1 MSRVINKVKF
11 DSVFFSLQS
20 RNRINVALIE
30 KLEDIFK
37 PSCGT
42 GSVSKG
48 MVMESLPLKQSRAP
62 SGVFTEGAQ
71 WIRADFHLH
80 TRADRE
86 FKYAGDDN
94 FYNSN
99 YVGAVEKAG
108 IRLGIVTNHNKFD
121 FNEFKGLR
129 KTARNK
135 GAELLPGVELS
146 VNDGANGIHTLVVF
160 SDEWICEHDYINPFL
175 TSAFEGKT
183 PAQYEQENGRTSWSL
198 LETIKK
204 LESYHRDFFL
214 VFAHVESPSGLWT
227 ELDGGRL
234 TELGQSDFFRRRT
247 LAFQKVRTHD
257 GSGKDKPC
265 RTKIQGWL
273 QSWYP
278 AEVEG
283 SDPKCIDQIG
293 RGKSSY
299 LKLGELSF
307 SAVKFALCDPTMRVA
322 REPMIH
328 QASYIRSI
336 HFDGGIL
343 EGQTLHFSSELNT
356 LIGIR
361 GSGKSSILE
370 AVRYALDIP
379 RGEKAQ
385 DTKYKDELIRHTLGS
400 GGKVT
405 LTASDVYGQVFT
417 ISRIFREAPNV
428 YLGGEL
434 QPGVSIRETVLRRP
448 IYFGQK
454 DLSSTGE
461 GFETDLVEKLV
472 GEKLRVQRGEIE
484 IQRHRVRDA
493 AQRWLKVS
501 NTDDQKRDFETQ
513 LNDAKFRLAKFAEH
527 GVADKL
533 QKRLGFQQDANAL
546 ARMNERADN
555 FIRGLGQLIAEHED
569 ELRNATSYVSKQNPD
584 FFAAYFV
591 KFNDLTAKVDQLKQI
606 EKDALA
612 IVGNLRVNQGEF
624 EGASK
629 SLLEEFAQIER
640 LLAQELKQTGMTAM
654 QPDDFLTQQQ
664 RKTRAEQMLE
674 ALAKQE
680 SQQTNIRDALLA
692 EIDRLNE
699 LWLLEFNTIKAELDR
714 VNAGHT
720 ALQIGAEF
728 KADKEA
734 AISFIQQLCKGTNIR
749 ETTLRAV
756 MENYV
761 DFGGLLRALPDALTK
776 AGSTPEAFEKTFMRN
791 LTELVTWQVPNRF
804 VIRYRG
810 KELKHHS
817 IGQRA
822 SALLLYVLSQRQN
835 DVIIIDQP
843 EDDLDNQTI
852 YDDVIKL
859 LREMKLHTQ
868 FIFATHNANFP
879 VLGDAEHVHAC
890 QYQDERVSVQSGS
903 IDARTVQHAII
914 NIMEGGRE
922 AFNRRKEVYNLWKP
936 QI

>member
-1 MSRVINKVKF
+1 MAEILRPKQLEARTV
-11 DSVFFSLQS
+11 VFS
-20 RNRINVALIE
+20 
-30 KLEDIFK
+30 
-37 PSCGT
+37 
-42 GSVSKG
+42 
-48 MVMESLPLKQSRAP
+48 
-62 SGVFTEGAQ
+62 EGAQ
-71 WIRADFHLH
+71 WVRADFHLH

-86 FKYAGDDN
+86 FKYTGDDN

-99 YVGAVEKAG
+99 YVDALENAG
-108 IRLGIVTNHNKFD
+108 IRLGVITNHNKFD
-121 FNEFKGLR
+121 FDEFKGLR
-129 KTARNK
+129 KTARKK
-135 GAELLPGVELS
+135 GIALLPGVELS

-160 SDEWICEHDYINPFL
+160 SDEWIDGHNYINPFL

-214 VFAHVESPSGLWT
+214 VFAHVEAPSGLWA

-234 TELGQSDFFRRRT
+234 TELGQNEFFRRRT

-257 GSGKDKPC
+257 GAGKDQPC
-265 RTKIQGWL
+265 RTKIQSWL
-273 QSWYP
+273 QNWYP
-278 AEVEG
+278 AELEG
-283 SDPKCIDQIG
+283 SDPKCIDEIG
-293 RGKSSY
+293 RGKTSH

-307 SAVKFALCDPTMRVA
+307 EAVKFALSDPAGRVA
-322 REPMIH
+322 MEPPKH
-328 QASYIRSI
+328 QASHIRSI

-343 EGQTLHFSSELNT
+343 DGQTLHFSSELNT

-379 RGEKAQ
+379 RGEKAL

-400 GGKVT
+400 GGKAT
-405 LTASDVYGQVFT
+405 LTACDVYGQEFT
-417 ISRIFREAPNV
+417 VSRIFREAPNV
-428 YLGGEL
+428 YLGGKL

-472 GEKLRVQRGEIE
+472 GEKLRVQRDEIE
-484 IQRHRVRDA
+484 TQRQRVRDA
-493 AQRWLKVS
+493 AQRWLKLS
-501 NTDDQKRDFETQ
+501 NTAEQKRDFETQ
-513 LNDAKFRLAKFAEH
+513 LNDANFRLTKFAEH
-527 GVADKL
+527 GIADKL
-533 QKRLGFQQDANAL
+533 QKRLGFQQDATAL
-546 ARMNERADN
+546 ARMKERADD
-555 FIRGLGQLIAEHED
+555 FIRAVGQLIAEHED

-584 FFAAYFV
+584 FFAAYYAEFA
-591 KFNDLTAKVDQLKQI
+591 NLIAKVDQLKQI
-606 EKDALA
+606 EKDA
-612 IVGNLRVNQGEF
+612 RVIAGRLKTKQGEF
-624 EGASK
+624 EGASR
-629 SLLEEFAQIER
+629 SLQEEFAQVER
-640 LLAQELKQTGMTAM
+640 QLAQELKQTGMTAI
-654 QPDDFLTQQQ
+654 QPDDFLAQQQ
-664 RKTRAEQMLE
+664 RKTKAEQMLE

-680 SQQTNIRDALLA
+680 SQQTTIRDALFA
-692 EIDRLNE
+692 EIDKLNE
-699 LWLLEFNTIKAELDR
+699 LWLREFNTIKVELDR

-720 ALQIGAEF
+720 ALQIEADF
-728 KADKEA
+728 KGDKDA
-734 AISFIQQLCKGTNIR
+734 AISFMQQLFRGSNIR

-756 MENYV
+756 MEDYA
-761 DFGGLLRALPDALTK
+761 DFGGLLRALPEALWVK
-776 AGSTPEAFEKTFMRN
+776 ASSSIEVFEKTFMQN
-791 LTELVTWQVPNRF
+791 LTEFVTWQVPNRF
-804 VIRYRG
+804 TIRYRG

-817 IGQRA
+817 LGQRA

-859 LREMKLHTQ
+859 LRDMKPHTQ

-879 VLGDAEHVHAC
+879 VLGDAEQVHAC
-890 QYQDERVSVQSGS
+890 QYQDERVNVESGS
-903 IDARTVQHAII
+903 IDASPVQHAII
-914 NIMEGGRE
+914 NIMEGGQE

-936 QI
+936 QS

>member
-1 MSRVINKVKF
+1 M
-11 DSVFFSLQS
+11 VF
-20 RNRINVALIE
+20 A
-30 KLEDIFK
+30 
-37 PSCGT
+37 
-42 GSVSKG
+42 
-48 MVMESLPLKQSRAP
+48 
-62 SGVFTEGAQ
+62 EGAQ
-71 WIRADFHLH
+71 WVRADFHLH

-86 FKYAGDDN
+86 FKFTGDDN

-99 YVGAVEKAG
+99 YVDALEKAD
-108 IRLGIVTNHNKFD
+108 IRLGVITNHNKFD
-121 FNEFKGLR
+121 FEEFKALR
-129 KTARNK
+129 KTAQKK
-135 GAELLPGVELS
+135 GIALLPGVELS

-160 SDEWICEHDYINPFL
+160 SDEWIDEHNYINPFL

-204 LESYHRDFFL
+204 LEGYHRDFFL
-214 VFAHVESPSGLWT
+214 VFAHVEAPSGLWA

-234 TELGQSDFFRRRT
+234 TELGQNEFFRRRT

-257 GSGKDKPC
+257 GAGKDKPC
-265 RTKIQGWL
+265 RTKIQSWL

-278 AEVEG
+278 AELEG
-283 SDPKCIDQIG
+283 SDPKSVDEIG
-293 RGKSSY
+293 RGKASY

-307 SAVKFALCDPTMRVA
+307 EAVKFALSDPAGRVA
-322 REPMIH
+322 MEPPKH
-328 QASYIRSI
+328 QASHIRSI
-336 HFDGGIL
+336 RFDGGIL
-343 EGQTLHFSSELNT
+343 DGQVLHFSSELNT

-370 AVRYALDIP
+370 AVRYVLDIP

-405 LTASDVYGQVFT
+405 LTACDVYGQEFT

-428 YLGGEL
+428 YLGGKL

-472 GEKLRVQRGEIE
+472 GEKLRVLRDEIE
-484 IQRHRVRDA
+484 VQRQRVRDA
-493 AQRWLKVS
+493 AQRWLKLS
-501 NTDDQKRDFETQ
+501 NTAELKRDFETQ
-513 LNDAKFRLAKFAEH
+513 LNDANFRLTKFAEH

-533 QKRLGFQQDANAL
+533 QKRLGFQQDATAL
-546 ARMNERADN
+546 ARMMERADS
-555 FIRGLGQLIAEHED
+555 FILALGSLIAEHED

-584 FFAAYFV
+584 FFTAYYAEFSNLV
-591 KFNDLTAKVDQLKQI
+591 AKVDQLKQI
-606 EKDALA
+606 EREAHVIAARLKTK
-612 IVGNLRVNQGEF
+612 QGEF
-624 EGASK
+624 EGASR
-629 SLLEEFAQIER
+629 SLQEEFAQVER
-640 LLAQELKQTGMTAM
+640 QLAQELKQTGMTAI
-654 QPDDFLTQQQ
+654 QPDDFLAQQQ
-664 RKTRAEQMLE
+664 RKTKAEQMLQ

-680 SQQTNIRDALLA
+680 SQQTSIRDALFA
-692 EIDRLNE
+692 EIDKLNE
-699 LWLLEFNTIKAELDR
+699 LWLREFNTIKVELDR

-720 ALQIGAEF
+720 ALQIEADF
-728 KADKEA
+728 KGDKEA
-734 AISFIQQLCKGTNIR
+734 AISFMQQLFKGSNIR

-756 MENYV
+756 MEDYA
-761 DFGGLLRALPDALTK
+761 DFGGLLRDLPNALKK
-776 AGSTPEAFEKTFMRN
+776 AGSTPEVFEKTFMQN
-791 LTELVTWQVPNRF
+791 LIEFVVYQVPNRF

-817 IGQRA
+817 LGQRA

-859 LREMKLHTQ
+859 LREMKPYAQ

-879 VLGDAEHVHAC
+879 VLGDAEQVHAC
-890 QYQDERVSVQSGS
+890 RYQDEQVAVQSGS
-903 IDARTVQHAII
+903 IDARPVQEAII
-914 NIMEGGRE
+914 DIMEGGQE

-936 QI
+936 QS

>member
-1 MSRVINKVKF
+1 M
-11 DSVFFSLQS
+11 
-20 RNRINVALIE
+20 
-30 KLEDIFK
+30 
-37 PSCGT
+37 
-42 GSVSKG
+42 
-48 MVMESLPLKQSRAP
+48 MESLRPKQSGAR
-62 SGVFTEGAQ
+62 SVVFTEGAQ
-71 WIRADFHLH
+71 WLRADFHLH

-86 FKYAGDDN
+86 FKYTGDDN

-99 YVGAVEKAG
+99 YVDALEKVG
-108 IRLGIVTNHNKFD
+108 IRLGVITNHNKFD
-121 FNEFKGLR
+121 FDEFKGLR
-129 KTARNK
+129 KTALKK
-135 GAELLPGVELS
+135 GIALLPGVELS

-160 SDEWICEHDYINPFL
+160 SDEWIDEHNYINPFL

-214 VFAHVESPSGLWT
+214 VFAHVEAPSGLWA

-234 TELGQSDFFRRRT
+234 AELGQNEFFRRRT

-257 GSGKDKPC
+257 GAGKDKPC
-265 RTKIQGWL
+265 RTKIQSWL
-273 QSWYP
+273 QNWYP
-278 AEVEG
+278 AELEG
-283 SDPKCIDQIG
+283 SDPKCIDEIG
-293 RGKSSY
+293 RGKTSY

-307 SAVKFALCDPTMRVA
+307 EAVKFALSDPAGRVA
-322 REPMIH
+322 IEPPKH
-328 QASYIRSI
+328 QASHIRSI

-343 EGQTLHFSSELNT
+343 DGQTLHFSSELNT

-370 AVRYALDIP
+370 AVRYALDIQ
-379 RGEKAQ
+379 RGEKAL

-405 LTASDVYGQVFT
+405 LTACDVYGQEFT
-417 ISRIFREAPNV
+417 VSRIFREAPNV
-428 YLGGEL
+428 YLGGKL

-472 GEKLRVQRGEIE
+472 GEKLRVQRDEIE
-484 IQRHRVRDA
+484 AQRQRVRDA
-493 AQRWLKVS
+493 AQRWLKLS
-501 NTDDQKRDFETQ
+501 NTAEQKRDFETQ
-513 LNDAKFRLAKFAEH
+513 LNDANFRLTKFAEH
-527 GVADKL
+527 GIADKL
-533 QKRLGFQQDANAL
+533 QKRLGFQQDATAL
-546 ARMNERADN
+546 ARMKERADD
-555 FIRGLGQLIAEHED
+555 FIRALGQLIAEHED
-569 ELRNATSYVSKQNPD
+569 ELRNATSYASKQNPD
-584 FFAAYFV
+584 FFAAYYAEFT
-591 KFNDLTAKVDQLKQI
+591 NLIAKADQLKQV
-606 EKDALA
+606 ERDARA
-612 IVGNLRVNQGEF
+612 IADRLKTKQGEF
-624 EGASK
+624 EGASR
-629 SLLEEFAQIER
+629 SLQEEFAQVER
-640 LLAQELKQTGMTAM
+640 QLAQELKQTGMTAI
-654 QPDDFLTQQQ
+654 QPDDFLAQQQ
-664 RKTRAEQMLE
+664 RKTKAEQMLE

-680 SQQTNIRDALLA
+680 SQQTNILDALFA
-692 EIDRLNE
+692 EIDKLNE
-699 LWLLEFNTIKAELDR
+699 LWLREFNTIKVELDR

-720 ALQIGAEF
+720 ALQIEADF
-728 KADKEA
+728 KGDREA
-734 AISFIQQLCKGTNIR
+734 AISFMQQLFRGSNIR

-756 MENYV
+756 MEDYA
-761 DFGGLLRALPDALTK
+761 DFGGLLRALPEALWVK
-776 AGSTPEAFEKTFMRN
+776 ASSSIEVFEKTFMQN
-791 LTELVTWQVPNRF
+791 LTEFVTWQVPNRF

-817 IGQRA
+817 LGQRA

-859 LREMKLHTQ
+859 LREMKSHAQ

-879 VLGDAEHVHAC
+879 VLGDAEQVHAC
-890 QYQDERVSVQSGS
+890 QYQDERVAMESGS
-903 IDARTVQHAII
+903 IDAHPVQHAII
-914 NIMEGGRE
+914 NIMEGGQE

-936 QI
+936 QS

>member
-1 MSRVINKVKF
+1 M
-11 DSVFFSLQS
+11 
-20 RNRINVALIE
+20 
-30 KLEDIFK
+30 
-37 PSCGT
+37 
-42 GSVSKG
+42 
-48 MVMESLPLKQSRAP
+48 MESLRSMQLGTRSV
-62 SGVFTEGAQ
+62 VFEEGAQ
-71 WIRADFHLH
+71 WVRADFHLH

-94 FYNSN
+94 FYNSS
-99 YVGAVEKAG
+99 YVDALEKAG
-108 IRLGIVTNHNKFD
+108 IRLGIITNHNKFD
-121 FNEFKGLR
+121 FDEFKALR
-129 KTARNK
+129 KTAQKK
-135 GAELLPGVELS
+135 GIALLPGVELS

-160 SDEWICEHDYINPFL
+160 SDDWFADGHDHINPFL
-175 TSAFEGKT
+175 GVAFEGKI
-183 PAQYEQENGRTSWSL
+183 PAQYEQENGRSSFAL

-214 VFAHVESPSGLWT
+214 VFAHVEAPSGLWV

-234 TELGQSDFFRRRT
+234 AELGKNEFFRRRT
-247 LAFQKVRTHD
+247 LGFQKVRTYNKLQEK
-257 GSGKDKPC
+257 SKPC
-265 RTKIQGWL
+265 RTKVQQHLGD
-273 QSWYP
+273 WYP
-278 AEVEG
+278 AELEG
-283 SDPKCIDQIG
+283 CDAKRIEDIG
-293 RGKSSY
+293 QGKACY

-307 SAVKFALCDPTMRVA
+307 EAVKFALSDPATRVA
-322 REPMIH
+322 MEPPKH
-328 QASYIRSI
+328 QASHIRSI

-343 EGQTLHFSSELNT
+343 DGQTLHFSPELNT

-405 LTASDVYGQVFT
+405 LTACDVYGQEFT

-428 YLGGEL
+428 YLDGKL

-472 GEKLRVQRGEIE
+472 GEKLRVLRDEIE
-484 IQRHRVRDA
+484 TQRQRVREA
-493 AQRWLKVS
+493 AQRWLKLS
-501 NTDDQKRDFETQ
+501 NTAEIKRDFEAQ
-513 LNDAKFRLAKFAEH
+513 LTDANFRLKKFEEY
-527 GVADKL
+527 GVTDKL
-533 QKRLGFQQDANAL
+533 QKRLGFQQDAAAL
-546 ARMNERADN
+546 VRMRERADD
-555 FIRGLGQLIAEHED
+555 FVLALEQLIAQHED

-584 FFAAYFV
+584 FFAAYYAEFSSLV
-591 KFNDLTAKVDQLKQI
+591 AKVDQLKKI
-606 EKDALA
+606 EQEARAVTVRLQAK
-612 IVGNLRVNQGEF
+612 QGEF
-624 EGASK
+624 EGART
-629 SLLEEFAQIER
+629 SLQEEFAQVER
-640 LLAQELKQTGMTAM
+640 QLAQELSQTGMTAI

-664 RKTRAEQMLE
+664 RKTKAEQMLA
-674 ALAKQE
+674 ALTKQE
-680 SQQTNIRDALLA
+680 SQQSSIRDALFA
-692 EIDRLNE
+692 EIDKLNA
-699 LWLLEFNTIKAELDR
+699 LWLHEFNTIKAELDR

-720 ALQIGAEF
+720 ALQIEADF
-728 KADKEA
+728 KGDKEA
-734 AISFIQQLCKGTNIR
+734 AISFMQQLFKGSNIR

-756 MENYV
+756 MEDYA
-761 DFGGLLRALPDALTK
+761 DFGGLLRALPGALVK
-776 AGSTPEAFEKTFMRN
+776 AGSTPEVFEKTFMQN
-791 LTELVTWQVPNRF
+791 LVEFVTWQVSNRF

-810 KELKHHS
+810 KELRHHS
-817 IGQRA
+817 LGQRA

-859 LREMKLHTQ
+859 LREMKPYAQ

-879 VLGDAEHVHAC
+879 VLGDAEQVHASR
-890 QYQDERVSVQSGS
+890 YQDEKVAVQRGS
-903 IDARTVQHAII
+903 IDTRPVQDAII
-914 NIMEGGRE
+914 NIMEGGQE

-936 QI
+936 QS

>member
-1 MSRVINKVKF
+1 M
-11 DSVFFSLQS
+11 DFFFVQ
-20 RNRINVALIE
+20 
-30 KLEDIFK
+30 
-37 PSCGT
+37 
-42 GSVSKG
+42 
-48 MVMESLPLKQSRAP
+48 
-62 SGVFTEGAQ
+62 GAQ

-86 FKYAGDDN
+86 FKYTGDNN

-99 YVGAVEKAG
+99 YVDALEKAG
-108 IRLGIVTNHNKFD
+108 VRLGVITNHNKFD
-121 FNEFKGLR
+121 FDEFKALR
-129 KTARNK
+129 KTAQKK
-135 GAELLPGVELS
+135 GIALLPGVELS
-146 VNDGANGIHTLVVF
+146 VSDGANGIHTLVVF
-160 SDEWICEHDYINPFL
+160 SDEWIDEHNYINPFL

-214 VFAHVESPSGLWT
+214 VFAHVEAPSGLWA

-234 TELGQSDFFRRRT
+234 TELGQNEFFRRRT
-247 LAFQKVRTHD
+247 LGFQKVRTHD
-257 GSGKDKPC
+257 GAGKDKPC

-278 AEVEG
+278 AELEG
-283 SDPKCIDQIG
+283 SDPKCIDEIG
-293 RGKSSY
+293 RGKTSY

-307 SAVKFALCDPTMRVA
+307 EAVKFALSDPAARVA
-322 REPMIH
+322 KEPTKH
-328 QASYIRSI
+328 QASHIRGI

-343 EGQTLHFSSELNT
+343 DGQTLHFSAELNT

-379 RGEKAQ
+379 WGEKAQ
-385 DTKYKDELIRHTLGS
+385 DTKYKDELIRHALGS

-405 LTASDVYGQVFT
+405 LTACDVYGQEFT

-428 YLGGEL
+428 YLDGKL

-472 GEKLRVQRGEIE
+472 GEKLLVLRDEIE
-484 IQRHRVRDA
+484 AQRQRVREA
-493 AQRWLKVS
+493 AQRWLKLS
-501 NTDDQKRDFETQ
+501 NAAELKRDYETQ
-513 LNDAKFRLAKFAEH
+513 FTDANFRLKKFEEY

-533 QKRLGFQQDANAL
+533 QKRLGFQQDAAAL
-546 ARMNERADN
+546 ARMKERADN
-555 FIRGLGQLIAEHED
+555 FILSLEQLIAEHED

-584 FFAAYFV
+584 FFAAYYAEFS
-591 KFNDLTAKVDQLKQI
+591 DLVAKIEQLKKI
-606 EKDALA
+606 EQEARA
-612 IVGNLRVNQGEF
+612 ITSRLHAKQGEF
-624 EGASK
+624 DGARK
-629 SLLEEFAQIER
+629 SLQEEFAQVER
-640 LLAQELKQTGMTAM
+640 QLAQELKQTGMTAI
-654 QPDDFLTQQQ
+654 QPDDFLAQQQ
-664 RKTRAEQMLE
+664 RKTKAEQMLE

-680 SQQTNIRDALLA
+680 SQQTSIRDALFA
-692 EIDRLNE
+692 EIDKLNG
-699 LWLLEFNTIKAELDR
+699 LWLREFNTIKAELDR

-720 ALQIGAEF
+720 ALQIEADF
-728 KADKEA
+728 KGDKEA
-734 AISFIQQLCKGTNIR
+734 AIGFMQQLFKGSNIR

-761 DFGGLLRALPDALTK
+761 DFGGLLRALPGALAE
-776 AGSTPEAFEKTFMRN
+776 AGSTPEVFEKTFMQN
-791 LTELVTWQVPNRF
+791 LVEFVTWQVPNRF

-817 IGQRA
+817 LGQRA

-859 LREMKLHTQ
+859 LREMKPQAQ

-879 VLGDAEHVHAC
+879 VLGDAEQVHAC
-890 QYQDERVSVQSGS
+890 QYQDDKVAVQSGS
-903 IDARTVQHAII
+903 IDARPVQGAII
-914 NIMEGGRE
+914 NIMEGGQE

-936 QI
+936 QN

>member
-1 MSRVINKVKF
+1 MMG
-11 DSVFFSLQS
+11 
-20 RNRINVALIE
+20 A
-30 KLEDIFK
+30 
-37 PSCGT
+37 
-42 GSVSKG
+42 
-48 MVMESLPLKQSRAP
+48 
-62 SGVFTEGAQ
+62 VFTQGAQ

-86 FKYAGDDN
+86 FKYTGDDN

-99 YVGAVEKAG
+99 YVDALEKAN
-108 IRLGIVTNHNKFD
+108 IRLGVITNHNKFD
-121 FNEFKGLR
+121 FEEFKALR
-129 KTARNK
+129 KTAQKK
-135 GAELLPGVELS
+135 GIGLLPGVELS

-160 SDEWICEHDYINPFL
+160 SDEWIDEHNYINPFL

-214 VFAHVESPSGLWT
+214 VFAHVEAPSGLWA

-234 TELGQSDFFRRRT
+234 TELGQNEFFRRRT

-257 GSGKDKPC
+257 GAGKDKPC
-265 RTKIQGWL
+265 RTKIQSWL

-278 AEVEG
+278 AELEG
-283 SDPKCIDQIG
+283 SDPKCIDEIG
-293 RGKSSY
+293 RGKTSH

-307 SAVKFALCDPTMRVA
+307 EAVKFALSDPSARVA
-322 REPMIH
+322 MEPSKH
-328 QASYIRSI
+328 HASHIRSI

-343 EGQTLHFSSELNT
+343 DGQTLHFSPELNT

-370 AVRYALDIP
+370 AARYALDIP

-405 LTASDVYGQVFT
+405 LTACDVYGQEFT

-428 YLGGEL
+428 YLGGKL

-472 GEKLRVQRGEIE
+472 GEKLRVLRDEIE
-484 IQRHRVRDA
+484 AQRQRVREA
-493 AQRWLKVS
+493 AQRWLKLS
-501 NTDDQKRDFETQ
+501 NNAELKRDFETQ
-513 LNDAKFRLAKFAEH
+513 LNDAKFRLNKFAEH

-533 QKRLGFQQDANAL
+533 QRRLGFQQDATAL
-546 ARMNERADN
+546 TRITERADN
-555 FIRGLGQLIAEHED
+555 FILALGSLIAEHED
-569 ELRNATSYVSKQNPD
+569 ELRNATSYVSKQNPE
-584 FFAAYFV
+584 FFATYYTEFSNIV
-591 KFNDLTAKVDQLKQI
+591 AKVDQLKRI
-606 EKDALA
+606 EQEARA
-612 IVGNLRVNQGEF
+612 IAGRLKAKRGEF
-624 EGASK
+624 EGVSK
-629 SLLEEFAQIER
+629 SLQEEFAQVER
-640 LLAQELKQTGMTAM
+640 QLAQELKQTGMTAI
-654 QPDDFLTQQQ
+654 QPDDFLAQQQ
-664 RKTRAEQMLE
+664 RKTKAEQMLE

-680 SQQTNIRDALLA
+680 SQQTSIRDALFA
-692 EIDRLNE
+692 EIDNLNE
-699 LWLLEFNTIKAELDR
+699 LWLREFNTIKAELDR
-714 VNAGHT
+714 VNTGHP
-720 ALQIGAEF
+720 ALQIEADF
-728 KADKEA
+728 KGDKEA
-734 AISFIQQLCKGTNIR
+734 AISFMQQLFRGSSIR

-756 MENYV
+756 MDDYA
-761 DFGGLLRALPDALTK
+761 DFGGLLRALPGALAK
-776 AGSTPEAFEKTFMRN
+776 AGSTPEVFEKTFMQN
-791 LTELVTWQVPNRF
+791 LAEFAAWQVPNRF

-817 IGQRA
+817 LGQRA

-835 DVIIIDQP
+835 DVIMIDQP

-859 LREMKLHTQ
+859 LREMKPHAQ

-879 VLGDAEHVHAC
+879 VLGDAEQVHAC
-890 QYQDERVSVQSGS
+890 QYQDEKVATQSGS
-903 IDARTVQHAII
+903 IDARPVQEAII
-914 NIMEGGRE
+914 NIMEGGQE

-936 QI
+936 QS

>member
-1 MSRVINKVKF
+1 M
-11 DSVFFSLQS
+11 
-20 RNRINVALIE
+20 
-30 KLEDIFK
+30 
-37 PSCGT
+37 
-42 GSVSKG
+42 
-48 MVMESLPLKQSRAP
+48 MESLPPKQSGAR
-62 SGVFTEGAQ
+62 SVVFAEGAQ

-99 YVGAVEKAG
+99 YVDALEKAN
-108 IRLGIVTNHNKFD
+108 IRLGVITNHNKFD
-121 FNEFKGLR
+121 FDEFKALR
-129 KTARNK
+129 KTAQK
-135 GAELLPGVELS
+135 KEIVLLPGVELS
-146 VNDGANGIHTLVVF
+146 VNDGANGIHTLIVF
-160 SDEWICEHDYINPFL
+160 SDDWIDEHNHINPFL
-175 TSAFEGKT
+175 TGAFEGKT

-214 VFAHVESPSGLWT
+214 VFAHVEAASGLWA

-234 TELGQSDFFRRRT
+234 TELGQNEFFRRRT

-257 GSGKDKPC
+257 GAGKEKPC
-265 RTKIQGWL
+265 RTKIQSWFK
-273 QSWYP
+273 SWYP
-278 AEVEG
+278 AELEG
-283 SDPKCIDQIG
+283 SDPKCIDEIG
-293 RGKSSY
+293 RGKKSY

-307 SAVKFALCDPTMRVA
+307 EAVKFALSDPAARVA
-322 REPMIH
+322 MEPPKH
-328 QASYIRSI
+328 QASHIRSI
-336 HFDGGIL
+336 HFDGGVL
-343 EGQTLHFSSELNT
+343 DGQTLHFSPELNT

-379 RGEKAQ
+379 RGEKSQ

-405 LTASDVYGQVFT
+405 LTACDVYGQEFT

-428 YLGGEL
+428 YLGGKL

-472 GEKLRVQRGEIE
+472 GEKLRVLRDEIE
-484 IQRHRVRDA
+484 AQRQRVREA
-493 AQRWLKVS
+493 AQRWLKLS
-501 NTDDQKRDFETQ
+501 NTAELKRDFETQ
-513 LNDAKFRLAKFAEH
+513 LNDAKFRLAKFEEH

-533 QKRLGFQQDANAL
+533 QKRLGFQQDATAL
-546 ARMNERADN
+546 TRMKERADN
-555 FIRGLGQLIAEHED
+555 FILALDSLIAEHED

-584 FFAAYFV
+584 FFTAYYVEFSNLV
-591 KFNDLTAKVDQLKQI
+591 AKVDQLKQI
-606 EKDALA
+606 EQETRA
-612 IVGNLRVNQGEF
+612 IAGRLKTKQGEF

-629 SLLEEFAQIER
+629 SLQEEFAQVER
-640 LLAQELKQTGMTAM
+640 QLAQELKQTGMTAI
-654 QPDDFLTQQQ
+654 QPDDFLAQQQ
-664 RKTRAEQMLE
+664 RKTKAEQMLE

-680 SQQTNIRDALLA
+680 SQQTSIRDALFA
-692 EIDRLNE
+692 EIEKLNK
-699 LWLLEFNTIKAELDR
+699 LWLSEFNTIKVELYR

-720 ALQIGAEF
+720 SLQIEADF
-728 KADKEA
+728 KGDKEA
-734 AISFIQQLCKGTNIR
+734 AISFMQQLFKGSNIR
-749 ETTLRAV
+749 ESTLRAV
-756 MENYV
+756 MVDYA
-761 DFGGLLRALPDALTK
+761 DFGGLLRALPGALART
-776 AGSTPEAFEKTFMRN
+776 GSTPEVFEKTFMQN
-791 LTELVTWQVPNRF
+791 LVEFVTWQVPNRF

-817 IGQRA
+817 LGQRA

-859 LREMKLHTQ
+859 LRDMKHHAQ
-868 FIFATHNANFP
+868 FIFVTHNANFP
-879 VLGDAEHVHAC
+879 VLGDAEQLHAC
-890 QYQDERVSVQSGS
+890 QYQDEKVAAKSGS
-903 IDARTVQHAII
+903 IDARPVQDAII
-914 NIMEGGRE
+914 NIMEGGQE

-936 QI
+936 QS

>member
-1 MSRVINKVKF
+1 MIG
-11 DSVFFSLQS
+11 
-20 RNRINVALIE
+20 A
-30 KLEDIFK
+30 
-37 PSCGT
+37 
-42 GSVSKG
+42 
-48 MVMESLPLKQSRAP
+48 
-62 SGVFTEGAQ
+62 VFTQGSQ

-86 FKYAGDDN
+86 FKFTGDDN

-99 YVGAVEKAG
+99 YVDALENAG
-108 IRLGIVTNHNKFD
+108 IRLGVITNHNKFD
-121 FNEFKGLR
+121 FDGFKALR
-129 KTARNK
+129 KTAQKK
-135 GAELLPGVELS
+135 GIALLPGVELS
-146 VNDGANGIHTLVVF
+146 VSDGANGIHTLVVF
-160 SDEWICEHDYINPFL
+160 SDEWIDEHNHINPFL

-204 LESYHRDFFL
+204 LESYHRNFFL
-214 VFAHVESPSGLWT
+214 VFAHVEAPSGLWA

-234 TELGQSDFFRRRT
+234 TELGQNEFFRRRT
-247 LAFQKVRTHD
+247 LGFQKVRTHD
-257 GSGKDKPC
+257 GAGKDKPC
-265 RTKIQGWL
+265 RTKIQSWL

-278 AEVEG
+278 AELEG
-283 SDPKCIDQIG
+283 SDPKCIDEIG
-293 RGKSSY
+293 QGKPSY

-307 SAVKFALCDPTMRVA
+307 EAVKFALSDPTARVA
-322 REPMIH
+322 MEPPKH
-328 QASYIRSI
+328 QASHIRSI

-343 EGQTLHFSSELNT
+343 DGQTLHFSSELNT

-370 AVRYALDIP
+370 AVRYTLDIP

-400 GGKVT
+400 GGKAT
-405 LTASDVYGQVFT
+405 LTVCDVYGQEFT

-428 YLGGEL
+428 YLGGKL

-472 GEKLRVQRGEIE
+472 GEKVRMLRDEIE
-484 IQRHRVRDA
+484 SQRQRVRDA
-493 AQRWLKVS
+493 AQRWLKLS
-501 NTDDQKRDFETQ
+501 NTAELKRDFETQ
-513 LNDAKFRLAKFAEH
+513 LNDANFRLTKFAEH
-527 GVADKL
+527 GIADKL
-533 QKRLGFQQDANAL
+533 QKRLGFQQDATAL
-546 ARMNERADN
+546 ARMKERAES
-555 FIRGLGQLIAEHED
+555 FILALGQLIAEHED

-584 FFAAYFV
+584 FFAAYYVEFSNLV
-591 KFNDLTAKVDQLKQI
+591 AKVDQLKQVEQEARTI
-606 EKDALA
+606 AGRLKAQQD
-612 IVGNLRVNQGEF
+612 EF
-624 EGASK
+624 EGASR
-629 SLLEEFAQIER
+629 SLQEDFAQIER
-640 LLAQELKQTGMTAM
+640 QLAQELKQTGMTAIA
-654 QPDDFLTQQQ
+654 PDDFLAQQQ
-664 RKTRAEQMLE
+664 RKTKAEQMLE

-680 SQQTNIRDALLA
+680 SQQTGIRDALFA
-692 EIDRLNE
+692 EIDKLNE
-699 LWLLEFNTIKAELDR
+699 LWLREFNTIKVELDH

-720 ALQIGAEF
+720 ALQIEADF
-728 KADKEA
+728 KGDKEA
-734 AISFIQQLCKGTNIR
+734 AISFMQQLFKGSNIR

-756 MENYV
+756 MEDYA
-761 DFGGLLRALPDALTK
+761 DFGALLRTLPGALAK
-776 AGSTPEAFEKTFMRN
+776 AGSTPEVFEKIFMQN
-791 LTELVTWQVPNRF
+791 LVEFVTWQVPNRF

-817 IGQRA
+817 LGQRA

-852 YDDVIKL
+852 YDNVIKL
-859 LREMKLHTQ
+859 LREMKPHAQ

-879 VLGDAEHVHAC
+879 VLGDAEQVHAC
-890 QYQDERVSVQSGS
+890 HYQDEKIITQSGS
-903 IDARTVQHAII
+903 IDSRPMQDAII
-914 NIMEGGRE
+914 NIMEGGQE

-936 QI
+936 QS